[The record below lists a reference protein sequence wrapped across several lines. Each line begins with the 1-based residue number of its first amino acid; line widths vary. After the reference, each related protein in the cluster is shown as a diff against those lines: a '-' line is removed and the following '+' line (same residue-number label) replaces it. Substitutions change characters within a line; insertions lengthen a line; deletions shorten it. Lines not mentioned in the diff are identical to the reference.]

1 MRFFPRWANKRLQYW
16 GERRRSA
23 KAALEP
29 ETNLPFPYND
39 QFALQA
45 YCLNRKFAEPD
56 FEPYWAEQ
64 QRLVDL
70 GYLYRKAKLLQGK
83 PYELELEDH
92 SQSQQ
97 SEQAPHSEQV

>member
-1 MRFFPRWANKRLQYW
+1 MKVLIDRLTHFLPRFINKRLQYW

-39 QFALQA
+39 ALYMEA

-56 FEPYWAEQ
+56 FEAYW
-64 QRLVDL
+64 QRIQRDIYTYSALPGPQL
-70 GYLYRKAKLLQGK
+70 SIGEPQ
-83 PYELELEDH
+83 
-92 SQSQQ
+92 
-97 SEQAPHSEQV
+97 